1 MTFAHIVIT
10 FDRHETL
17 NLFEVVKTSVN
28 FFVTC
33 VKMLNGTGR
42 YAGLKVKNQNKFIL
56 VSKISYIF
64 VKLKNDNFFQS
75 DVYENASIKYI
86 T

>member
-33 VKMLNGTGR
+33 VKNRSICRVKG
-42 YAGLKVKNQNKFIL
+42 KKNQNKFIL

>member
-1 MTFAHIVIT
+1 
-10 FDRHETL
+10 
-17 NLFEVVKTSVN
+17 
-28 FFVTC
+28 
-33 VKMLNGTGR
+33 MLNGTGR
-42 YAGLKVKNQNKFIL
+42 YAGLNVKNQNKFIL